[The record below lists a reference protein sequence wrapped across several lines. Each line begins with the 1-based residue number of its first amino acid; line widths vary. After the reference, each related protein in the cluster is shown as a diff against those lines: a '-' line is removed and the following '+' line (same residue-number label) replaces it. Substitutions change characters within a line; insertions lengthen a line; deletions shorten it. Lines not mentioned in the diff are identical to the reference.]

1 MINTIFLL
9 PIILG
14 SLKINNIET
23 TGIKDFNIYDGGGNT
38 SEGYVIESNE
48 YSTSKYYTPYSS
60 TYLKN
65 YDNKKWSCI
74 NVSTLNFFDSNNNLA
89 YTTLSNDVHS
99 TNYSSNYKTFTLTQE
114 YSILFDLPID
124 NLTRGYVEV
133 KRGEATS
140 LSYTSSSMFST
151 TSSDNFTTT
160 LATNLSTSSGI
171 NYSGFSAKVSRE
183 ISSSIVSSYSNI
195 ETIENSESTT
205 ITYNIKNDTS
215 NTLHYALMRRGIYKG
230 YVTHYFGLVNG
241 TSGVYKYID
250 SLYTFK
256 FYTNSNYISCCSYTL
271 NTNGKF
277 ILTTDCKK
285 EGFAYLDAY
294 NQ

>member
-14 SLKINNIET
+14 SLKINDIET
-23 TGIKDFNIYDGGGNT
+23 TGFKDFNIYDGGGNT
-38 SEGYVIESNE
+38 WEGYVIESNE
-48 YSTSKYYTPYSS
+48 YSTSKYYTPDSS

-65 YDNKKWSCI
+65 YDNQKWSLSKT
-74 NVSTLNFFDSNNNLA
+74 STLNFFDSNNNLA
-89 YTTLSNDVHS
+89 YTTLSSDVHS
-99 TNYSSNYKTFTLTQE
+99 TNYSSSYKTFTLTQE

-124 NLTRGYVEV
+124 NLTNGYVEV
-133 KRGEATS
+133 KRGEITT
-140 LSYTSSSMFST
+140 LSYTSSSMAST

-160 LATNLSTSSGI
+160 LSTNLSASSGI
-171 NYSGFSAKVSRE
+171 NYSGISAKVSRE
-183 ISSSIVSSYSNI
+183 ISSSIASSYSNI
-195 ETIENSESTT
+195 ETIEDSES
-205 ITYNIKNDTS
+205 ISVTYNIKNDTS
-215 NTLHYALMRRGIYKG
+215 KTLHYALMRRGIYKG
-230 YVTHYFGLVNG
+230 YVTHYFSLVNG

-256 FYTNSNYISCCSYTL
+256 FYSNSNYISCCSYTL
-271 NTNGKF
+271 NTNGKH

>member
-14 SLKINNIET
+14 SLKLNNIET
-23 TGIKDFNIYDGGGNT
+23 IGIKDFNIYDGGGNT
-38 SEGYVIESNE
+38 WEGYVIESNE

-65 YDNKKWSCI
+65 YDNKEWSLSDI
-74 NVSTLNFFDSNNNLA
+74 STLNFFDSNNNLA

-99 TNYSSNYKTFTLTQE
+99 TNYSSNYKTFTLIQE

-124 NLTRGYVEV
+124 NLTDDYIEV
-133 KRGEATS
+133 KPSDVAS
-140 LSYTSSSMFST
+140 LSYTSSKKAST
-151 TSSDNFTTT
+151 TSSSNFTKT
-160 LATNLSTSSGI
+160 LTTNLSTSSGI
-171 NYSGFSAKVSRE
+171 NYSGISTK
-183 ISSSIVSSYSNI
+183 ISSEVSSTIASSYSNT
-195 ETIENSESTT
+195 ETIEISESTSV
-205 ITYNIKNDTS
+205 TYNIKNDTS
-215 NTLHYALMRRGIYKG
+215 TTLYYALIRRGIFKG
-230 YVTHYFGLVNG
+230 YVTHCFSLVEG

-256 FYTNSNYISCCSYTL
+256 FYTSSNYISCCSYTL
-271 NTNGKF
+271 NTNGKYL
-277 ILTTDCKK
+277 LTADCKK
-285 EGFAYLDAY
+285 EGFAYLDDY